1 MKKAFRS
8 IIIFLFA
15 FAMITCFPKNVNAEE
30 DLEIPKWIVDAN
42 LLETGDLNIEEDIT
56 FKFNDE
62 FNGVFREIVLDK
74 TSGISDINVQEIVG
88 SKSREY
94 AHVRDANK
102 GDSDVFLTK
111 EEDGKIIIQ
120 IFSPSEDIQKTFR
133 ISYLVKDVAIKYN
146 DIGELYYKFLG
157 DENETPIGTFK
168 VNIKLPQSDNNNIVK
183 VFAHGPLNGEINKEN
198 NNIYSLYVED
208 VPSNTFIEGRV
219 LFPREFIPL
228 SNNVKN
234 INNYSNIIDEEEAF
248 QKKIIEDKIRNAKIK
263 GVLEQI
269 SIWGPSIG
277 FVIFLIFLAIF
288 RRKNTYENE
297 EYMSIPEDC
306 TPVVASYLTGTII
319 SNNTIFAT
327 ILDLFRK
334 GYLKI
339 SDEEGKK
346 YQNSANQ
353 NFVITKLKK
362 EDYSLLN
369 HEKYF
374 MNWMFN
380 EMGNGNSVS
389 TKNIENFGKN
399 RSTKFVNLYN
409 GWKSKV
415 KEDSL
420 LKGYY
425 DKSKTKYGVFF
436 IITSIIFFIL
446 SIFTLVYESLFG
458 IASMAISMI
467 FLIYGISLLF
477 RLSDYGYIQRKK
489 WISFKKYMKK
499 NNNDLTK
506 EDVIKHSSDPSLIY
520 ALSLDAGKK
529 IDELSY
535 KDNNS
540 NQLYSHNGWL
550 IWYILFMNNDNNAF
564 NKSMNSSFGT
574 TGSYS
579 SGGGGFSGG
588 GGGGAGGGGAGG
600 F

>member
-1 MKKAFRS
+1 M
-8 IIIFLFA
+8 IFIFA
-15 FAMITCFPKNVNAEE
+15 FTLIGCFPKSVNAEE
-30 DLEIPKWIVDAN
+30 DLVIPKWIVNAN

-56 FKFNDE
+56 FEFNDE

-74 TSGISDINVQEIVG
+74 TSGVSGIDVQEVIG
-88 SKSREY
+88 SKNREY
-94 AHVRDANK
+94 THVKDAEK

-120 IFSPSEDIQKTFR
+120 IFSPSENIQKTFR
-133 ISYLVKDVAIKYN
+133 ISYLVKNVAIKYN
-146 DIGELYYKFLG
+146 DTGELYYKFLG
-157 DENETPIGTFK
+157 DENETPIGSFN
-168 VNIKLPQSDNNNIVK
+168 VNIKLPHSDNNNKVK

-198 NNIYSLYVED
+198 NNTYSLYVD
-208 VPSNTFIEGRV
+208 NVPSDTFIEGRV
-219 LFPREFIPL
+219 LFPRELIPL

-234 INNYSNIIDEEEAF
+234 MNNYSNIIDEEESF
-248 QKKIIEDKIRNAKIK
+248 QNKIIEDKIKNAKIK
-263 GVLEQI
+263 SVLEQI
-269 SIWGPSIG
+269 SIWGPSTG
-277 FVIFLIFLAIF
+277 FVVFLIFLASF
-288 RRKNTYENE
+288 RRKNIYENE
-297 EYMSIPEDC
+297 EYISIPEDC
-306 TPVVASYLTGTII
+306 TPAVASYLTGTII

-339 SDEEGKK
+339 NDEEDKK
-346 YQNSANQ
+346 DHNLDNQ
-353 NFVITKLKK
+353 NFIITKLKK
-362 EDYSLLN
+362 EDYSLLS

-374 MNWMFN
+374 MNWLFN
-380 EMGNGNSVS
+380 EMGNGDSVS

-399 RSTKFVNLYN
+399 NSSKFASLYT
-409 GWKSKV
+409 GWKSKI

-436 IITSIIFFIL
+436 LISSIVFFIL
-446 SIFTLVYESLFG
+446 GIFTLVYESLFG
-458 IASMAISMI
+458 IASMAISII
-467 FLIYGISLLF
+467 FLIYGIMLF
-477 RLSDYGYIQRKK
+477 YRLSDYGYIQHKK

-499 NNNDLTK
+499 NNKDLTK
-506 EDVIKHSSDPSLIY
+506 EDLIKHSSDSSLIY

-529 IDELSY
+529 IDEFSY
-535 KDNNS
+535 KNNNS
-540 NQLYSHNGWL
+540 SQLYSHNGWL

-579 SGGGGFSGG
+579 SGGGFSGG